1 WEKKYLDMFG
11 ILNFE
16 LFLIATLV
24 FIITP
29 GMDTIFVLNKSIS
42 QGKSAGIYS
51 AIGVNAG
58 ILVHTMFAALGL
70 SVLIAQSAL
79 AFSIV
84 KYLGAAY
91 LIYLGIKSI
100 LSKEK
105 NFNLA
110 QISSETESG
119 WKNFKSGLIT
129 NVLNPKVALFF
140 LSFFPAFVQKE
151 AVGSSIPFIVLG
163 VTYAIL
169 GLIYYCIM
177 ALFMNLFSAK
187 IKENNKIK
195 GFMDK
200 FSGMVFI
207 LTGIKVAFSKLK

>member
-1 WEKKYLDMFG
+1 MFG

-16 LFLIATLV
+16 LFLLATLV

-42 QGKSAGIYS
+42 QGRFAGIYS

-79 AFSIV
+79 AFSII

-105 NFNLA
+105 GFNLEEITTA
-110 QISSETESG
+110 PESV

-140 LSFFPAFVQKE
+140 LSFFPQFVQKD

-163 VTYAIL
+163 FTYAAL
-169 GLIYYCIM
+169 GLLYYCIL
-177 ALFMNLFSAK
+177 ALSMNLFSNK
-187 IKENNKIK
+187 IKGNNKIK

-207 LTGIKVAFSKLK
+207 LMGIKVAFSKLK

>member
-1 WEKKYLDMFG
+1 
-11 ILNFE
+11 
-16 LFLIATLV
+16 
-24 FIITP
+24 
-29 GMDTIFVLNKSIS
+29 MDTIFVLNKSIS

-110 QISSETESG
+110 QISSGTESG

-140 LSFFPAFVQKE
+140 LSFFPQFVQKE

-163 VTYAIL
+163 FTYAIL
-169 GLIYYCIM
+169 GLIYYCIL
-177 ALFMNLFSAK
+177 ALSMNLFSAK
-187 IKENNKIK
+187 IKKNNKIK

-207 LTGIKVAFSKLK
+207 LMGIKVAFSKLK